1 MVNGVLG
8 LPGEHVVWHVVEK
21 LKQYQDFAIIL
32 LCLEEDSLVLDWDQR
47 AINAILR
54 PAHVPPESPKLV
66 TEIPGPVSKQRM
78 AELNAIQSMASVQ
91 FFADYDKLVET
102 FFKKWANTGLFLF
115 IFVLFKQ
122 FYRIKTVDIS
132 GIRTRMD

>member
-1 MVNGVLG
+1 MQALLYIWN
-8 LPGEHVVWHVVEK
+8 PYHVIS
-21 LKQYQDFAIIL
+21 Q
-32 LCLEEDSLVLDWDQR
+32 
-47 AINAILR
+47 AINYIPGLSWAASKRGQKTLV
-54 PAHVPPESPKLV
+54 AGEPESPKLV